1 MIRNSRDV
9 YDEVVHFV
17 NLVFDEALLTRCA
30 SEHERLRNKKI
41 LNETRTTFEA
51 ATLNAVK
58 NLSQKP
64 SEQEM
69 RTFILSLSPA
79 LQLFLYERFYYFEQT
94 LRELGN
100 READF
105 PETFGSLLHQ
115 GLTRGFDL
123 RRNLGLFV

>member
-9 YDEVVHFV
+9 YDEVVHFI
-17 NLVFDEALLTRCA
+17 NTVFDEAIVNRCA

-41 LNETRTTFEA
+41 LNDTRTAFET
-51 ATLNAVK
+51 ATLRAIEK
-58 NLSQKP
+58 LSEK
-64 SEQEM
+64 STLTDM
-69 RTFILSLSPA
+69 GKFIESLSPA
-79 LQLFLYERFYYFEQT
+79 IQLFLFERIYYFEQT

-105 PETFGSLLHQ
+105 PETFGSLLRQ
-115 GLTRGFDL
+115 GLIEGFDL